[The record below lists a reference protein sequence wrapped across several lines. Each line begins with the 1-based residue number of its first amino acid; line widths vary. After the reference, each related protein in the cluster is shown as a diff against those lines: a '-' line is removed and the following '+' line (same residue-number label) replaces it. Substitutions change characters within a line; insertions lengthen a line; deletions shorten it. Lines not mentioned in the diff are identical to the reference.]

1 MIIRKTLREQVVEI
15 LRHKIL
21 SGEIKPG
28 ERIIEAKVAE
38 ELKVSRGPLREALRQ
53 IEEEGLVVYEAQKG
67 CVVKTMTYE
76 EMQETY
82 LIQSTL
88 EKLAV
93 QMCGGEISKEQD
105 EEMQKLVLSMEKAAN
120 QKNLY
125 EVIKFDEQFHE
136 CIVKTAHSEKLHRI
150 WKILEGGNTAA
161 YYTMDTKTLVPFD
174 VVHINHQRIL
184 DLFHKGTVEDICK
197 EIEFHYMVVPHVLYE
212 NQKKKGEKEWNESD
226 DFKRVGTEGLSGEDI
241 GEKSLTYWADV
252 WRRFRENKLAIFGLI
267 LLGLIVVLLFIGP
280 MVTGQDYQLI
290 DASIK
295 NQGPSSA
302 HWFGTDDMGRDLFTR
317 VCVGGRI
324 SIYIGLCCTLVM
336 FVIGALLGALAGL
349 KGGLVDDII
358 MRICEFIG
366 NLPYLII
373 VVILSMVLGRSMF
386 SLVFAMS
393 LTAWVGTARMVR
405 GQILQIKEQDY
416 VQAATALGAST
427 GRIIVKHLLPNT
439 LGIIMVDIT
448 MSVPGFIFSEAFLSY
463 IGLGVR
469 PPETSWGA
477 LASAGQ
483 QQLMFYPHEL
493 FFPCLMIVL
502 TMLTFHLIGD
512 GLSDALDPKLRK

>member
-125 EVIKFDEQFHE
+125 DVIKFDEQFHE

-161 YYTMDTKTLVPFD
+161 YYTMDPKF
-174 VVHINHQRIL
+174 
-184 DLFHKGTVEDICK
+184 
-197 EIEFHYMVVPHVLYE
+197 
-212 NQKKKGEKEWNESD
+212 SD
-226 DFKRVGTEGLSGEDI
+226 D
-241 GEKSLTYWADV
+241 
-252 WRRFRENKLAIFGLI
+252 
-267 LLGLIVVLLFIGP
+267 
-280 MVTGQDYQLI
+280 
-290 DASIK
+290 
-295 NQGPSSA
+295 
-302 HWFGTDDMGRDLFTR
+302 
-317 VCVGGRI
+317 
-324 SIYIGLCCTLVM
+324 
-336 FVIGALLGALAGL
+336 
-349 KGGLVDDII
+349 
-358 MRICEFIG
+358 
-366 NLPYLII
+366 
-373 VVILSMVLGRSMF
+373 
-386 SLVFAMS
+386 
-393 LTAWVGTARMVR
+393 
-405 GQILQIKEQDY
+405 
-416 VQAATALGAST
+416 
-427 GRIIVKHLLPNT
+427 
-439 LGIIMVDIT
+439 
-448 MSVPGFIFSEAFLSY
+448 
-463 IGLGVR
+463 
-469 PPETSWGA
+469 
-477 LASAGQ
+477 
-483 QQLMFYPHEL
+483 
-493 FFPCLMIVL
+493 
-502 TMLTFHLIGD
+502 
-512 GLSDALDPKLRK
+512 

>member
-125 EVIKFDEQFHE
+125 EVIEFDEQFHE

-161 YYTMDTKTLVPFD
+161 YYTMDTKTLVPFP
-174 VVHINHQRIL
+174 HQSS
-184 DLFHKGTVEDICK
+184 
-197 EIEFHYMVVPHVLYE
+197 E
-212 NQKKKGEKEWNESD
+212 N
-226 DFKRVGTEGLSGEDI
+226 
-241 GEKSLTYWADV
+241 
-252 WRRFRENKLAIFGLI
+252 FG
-267 LLGLIVVLLFIGP
+267 
-280 MVTGQDYQLI
+280 
-290 DASIK
+290 
-295 NQGPSSA
+295 
-302 HWFGTDDMGRDLFTR
+302 
-317 VCVGGRI
+317 
-324 SIYIGLCCTLVM
+324 
-336 FVIGALLGALAGL
+336 
-349 KGGLVDDII
+349 
-358 MRICEFIG
+358 
-366 NLPYLII
+366 
-373 VVILSMVLGRSMF
+373 
-386 SLVFAMS
+386 
-393 LTAWVGTARMVR
+393 
-405 GQILQIKEQDY
+405 
-416 VQAATALGAST
+416 
-427 GRIIVKHLLPNT
+427 
-439 LGIIMVDIT
+439 
-448 MSVPGFIFSEAFLSY
+448 SVS
-463 IGLGVR
+463 
-469 PPETSWGA
+469 
-477 LASAGQ
+477 
-483 QQLMFYPHEL
+483 
-493 FFPCLMIVL
+493 
-502 TMLTFHLIGD
+502 
-512 GLSDALDPKLRK
+512 

>member
-125 EVIKFDEQFHE
+125 DVIKFDEQFHE

-161 YYTMDTKTLVPFD
+161 YYRWIQKLWYHLMWFTSIIREFW
-174 VVHINHQRIL
+174 ICFI
-184 DLFHKGTVEDICK
+184 KGQSKISV
-197 EIEFHYMVVPHVLYE
+197 
-212 NQKKKGEKEWNESD
+212 
-226 DFKRVGTEGLSGEDI
+226 KR
-241 GEKSLTYWADV
+241 
-252 WRRFRENKLAIFGLI
+252 
-267 LLGLIVVLLFIGP
+267 
-280 MVTGQDYQLI
+280 
-290 DASIK
+290 
-295 NQGPSSA
+295 
-302 HWFGTDDMGRDLFTR
+302 
-317 VCVGGRI
+317 
-324 SIYIGLCCTLVM
+324 
-336 FVIGALLGALAGL
+336 
-349 KGGLVDDII
+349 
-358 MRICEFIG
+358 
-366 NLPYLII
+366 
-373 VVILSMVLGRSMF
+373 
-386 SLVFAMS
+386 
-393 LTAWVGTARMVR
+393 
-405 GQILQIKEQDY
+405 
-416 VQAATALGAST
+416 
-427 GRIIVKHLLPNT
+427 
-439 LGIIMVDIT
+439 
-448 MSVPGFIFSEAFLSY
+448 
-463 IGLGVR
+463 
-469 PPETSWGA
+469 
-477 LASAGQ
+477 
-483 QQLMFYPHEL
+483 
-493 FFPCLMIVL
+493 
-502 TMLTFHLIGD
+502 
-512 GLSDALDPKLRK
+512 

>member
-125 EVIKFDEQFHE
+125 EVIEFDEQFHE

-161 YYTMDTKTLVPFD
+161 YYNDGYK
-174 VVHINHQRIL
+174 NS
-184 DLFHKGTVEDICK
+184 GTI
-197 EIEFHYMVVPHVLYE
+197 
-212 NQKKKGEKEWNESD
+212 
-226 DFKRVGTEGLSGEDI
+226 
-241 GEKSLTYWADV
+241 
-252 WRRFRENKLAIFGLI
+252 
-267 LLGLIVVLLFIGP
+267 
-280 MVTGQDYQLI
+280 
-290 DASIK
+290 
-295 NQGPSSA
+295 
-302 HWFGTDDMGRDLFTR
+302 
-317 VCVGGRI
+317 
-324 SIYIGLCCTLVM
+324 
-336 FVIGALLGALAGL
+336 
-349 KGGLVDDII
+349 
-358 MRICEFIG
+358 
-366 NLPYLII
+366 
-373 VVILSMVLGRSMF
+373 
-386 SLVFAMS
+386 
-393 LTAWVGTARMVR
+393 
-405 GQILQIKEQDY
+405 
-416 VQAATALGAST
+416 
-427 GRIIVKHLLPNT
+427 
-439 LGIIMVDIT
+439 
-448 MSVPGFIFSEAFLSY
+448 
-463 IGLGVR
+463 
-469 PPETSWGA
+469 
-477 LASAGQ
+477 
-483 QQLMFYPHEL
+483 
-493 FFPCLMIVL
+493 
-502 TMLTFHLIGD
+502 
-512 GLSDALDPKLRK
+512 

>member
-125 EVIKFDEQFHE
+125 DVIKFDEQFHE

-150 WKILEGGNTAA
+150 WKILE
-161 YYTMDTKTLVPFD
+161 PFD

-197 EIEFHYMVVPHVLYE
+197 EIELHYMVVPHVLYE
-212 NQKKKGEKEWNESD
+212 NQKKKGERN
-226 DFKRVGTEGLSGEDI
+226 
-241 GEKSLTYWADV
+241 
-252 WRRFRENKLAIFGLI
+252 
-267 LLGLIVVLLFIGP
+267 
-280 MVTGQDYQLI
+280 
-290 DASIK
+290 
-295 NQGPSSA
+295 
-302 HWFGTDDMGRDLFTR
+302 
-317 VCVGGRI
+317 
-324 SIYIGLCCTLVM
+324 
-336 FVIGALLGALAGL
+336 
-349 KGGLVDDII
+349 
-358 MRICEFIG
+358 
-366 NLPYLII
+366 
-373 VVILSMVLGRSMF
+373 
-386 SLVFAMS
+386 
-393 LTAWVGTARMVR
+393 
-405 GQILQIKEQDY
+405 
-416 VQAATALGAST
+416 
-427 GRIIVKHLLPNT
+427 
-439 LGIIMVDIT
+439 
-448 MSVPGFIFSEAFLSY
+448 
-463 IGLGVR
+463 
-469 PPETSWGA
+469 
-477 LASAGQ
+477 
-483 QQLMFYPHEL
+483 
-493 FFPCLMIVL
+493 
-502 TMLTFHLIGD
+502 
-512 GLSDALDPKLRK
+512 

>member
-125 EVIKFDEQFHE
+125 EVIEFDEQFHE

-161 YYTMDTKTLVPFD
+161 YYTMDTKF
-174 VVHINHQRIL
+174 
-184 DLFHKGTVEDICK
+184 
-197 EIEFHYMVVPHVLYE
+197 
-212 NQKKKGEKEWNESD
+212 SD
-226 DFKRVGTEGLSGEDI
+226 D
-241 GEKSLTYWADV
+241 
-252 WRRFRENKLAIFGLI
+252 
-267 LLGLIVVLLFIGP
+267 
-280 MVTGQDYQLI
+280 
-290 DASIK
+290 
-295 NQGPSSA
+295 
-302 HWFGTDDMGRDLFTR
+302 
-317 VCVGGRI
+317 
-324 SIYIGLCCTLVM
+324 
-336 FVIGALLGALAGL
+336 
-349 KGGLVDDII
+349 
-358 MRICEFIG
+358 
-366 NLPYLII
+366 
-373 VVILSMVLGRSMF
+373 
-386 SLVFAMS
+386 
-393 LTAWVGTARMVR
+393 
-405 GQILQIKEQDY
+405 
-416 VQAATALGAST
+416 
-427 GRIIVKHLLPNT
+427 
-439 LGIIMVDIT
+439 
-448 MSVPGFIFSEAFLSY
+448 
-463 IGLGVR
+463 
-469 PPETSWGA
+469 
-477 LASAGQ
+477 
-483 QQLMFYPHEL
+483 
-493 FFPCLMIVL
+493 
-502 TMLTFHLIGD
+502 
-512 GLSDALDPKLRK
+512 